1 LDEWVTQ
8 RLVFAGRQPCA
19 HLFAPFN
26 LKIAKSR
33 LFIFVAS
40 TPRLWL
46 QDNLGVLRLRFPK
59 VPKTTGLAILSKF
72 HNRSLLEIMESAAQ
86 GLLELGLGDSDAS
99 RSARSN
105 RIGAQAERMMAR
117 IEETGEDELLRVNE
131 TVPSNTQNNITDA
144 EPAPT
149 AGNDSGIGRQI
160 AIVVAAEDDESRVD
174 NIGVNELRETSLD
187 AAARDVAATINAPT
201 ATLDGND
208 DQDTDVD
215 QAQAQAQ
222 EAETESANP
231 CKICFTN
238 LEPEE
243 LIFLNCGCLYCA
255 QCLNAHFRSGLANK
269 ASYPPRCC
277 DQFPIDIEAVQG
289 FLDDENM
296 IRYTTV
302 QEEFAADRPLYCANK
317 ECGIDFIGDA
327 ARIDLQSDERMVI
340 CYGCALETCA
350 RCRELREAHADNE
363 GVLECPDSL
372 ALAEVKDIAEEQKWC
387 RCPGCGFLVEK
398 IDGCDHMT

>member
-1 LDEWVTQ
+1 
-8 RLVFAGRQPCA
+8 
-19 HLFAPFN
+19 
-26 LKIAKSR
+26 
-33 LFIFVAS
+33 
-40 TPRLWL
+40 
-46 QDNLGVLRLRFPK
+46 
-59 VPKTTGLAILSKF
+59 
-72 HNRSLLEIMESAAQ
+72 MESTTL
-86 GLLELGLGDSDAS
+86 GSLELGLGDADAS
-99 RSARSN
+99 RGVGNN
-105 RIGAQAERMMAR
+105 RIRDQAESMMTSL
-117 IEETGEDELLRVNE
+117 EETGEDELRRINV
-131 TVPSNTQNNITDA
+131 TVPANTLNDITNA
-144 EPAPT
+144 EPIPIT
-149 AGNDSGIGRQI
+149 SNDSGIGRQT
-160 AIVVAAEDDESRVD
+160 ARVAAEDAESRVD
-174 NIGVNELRETSLD
+174 NVGVGELQAAGLD
-187 AAARDVAATINAPT
+187 TAVGDVAATINAPT

-208 DQDTDVD
+208 DYDMEVD
-215 QAQAQAQ
+215 EPQVRGQEE
-222 EAETESANP
+222 EAENANA

-243 LIFLNCGCLYCA
+243 VLFLNCGCLYCA

-277 DQFPIDIEAVQG
+277 DQFPIDIEAIQG

-296 IRYTTV
+296 IRYTIV
-302 QEEFAADRPLYCANK
+302 QEEFAANRPLYCANK

-327 ARIDLQSDERMVI
+327 ARIVLQSDERMVI